1 MDGLEVYGPLDLFLP
16 VPVLVRY
23 GLYALCLRLLLYR
36 PGKARVYLPVGP
48 SVEHG
53 FYRLSE
59 EGKVGVCGRL
69 PAVPPLIVGCRR
81 EDIVRALGR
90 ARHPDFSADEEFHVL
105 QVILPPILLACLVAV
120 VVAGVPDGYPRSLRF
135 DDIGQ
140 ILLLN
145 CVIEIGLHVVHI
157 KTYLLLKRRV

>member
-48 SVEHG
+48 PVEHG

-59 EGKVGVCGRL
+59 EGKVGVDRGL

-90 ARHPDFSADEEFHVL
+90 ARHPDFSADEKFHVL